1 MYMITIKKICAAD
14 DCNNEIISTEEE
26 QKKCFHYTN
35 LQPLWIDDHRK
46 KSAKENTNCT
56 VQLV

>member
-1 MYMITIKKICAAD
+1 MITIKKICAAD